1 MLKVKQFVFNPFGVS
16 TFIIYDSESKAAIAI
31 DPGMLNS
38 AEQKEFDSYIAE
50 NNLKLTQIVNTHLH
64 LDHCFGNNYVRDKYG
79 IKVAAHPDDAFLG
92 NSLAEQASRFGI
104 RLTGNDTKVGIDIEL
119 KDGDSIKVGAHTLKV
134 LHVPGHSPG
143 SIALYCAEGG
153 FVIAGDVLFKGSIG
167 RTDLQGGNLDTLLNS
182 IHSRLMT
189 LPGSTNVLPGHDR
202 FTTIGAERATNPYI

>member
-1 MLKVKQFVFNPFGVS
+1 MKVKQFVFNPFGVS

-92 NSLAEQASRFGI
+92 NSLVEQASRFGI
-104 RLTGNDTKVGIDIEL
+104 RLTGNDTKAGIDIEL
-119 KDGDSIKVGAHTLKV
+119 KDGDNIKVGAHMLKV

-143 SIALYCAEGG
+143 SIALYSAEGG
-153 FVIAGDVLFKGSIG
+153 FVIGGDVLFKGSIG
-167 RTDLQGGNLDTLLNS
+167 RTDLQGGNLDTLLDS

-189 LPGSTNVLPGHDR
+189 LPDSTNVLPGHDR

>member
-92 NSLAEQASRFGI
+92 NSLVEQASRFGI
-104 RLTGNDTKVGIDIEL
+104 RLTGNDTKAGIDIEL
-119 KDGDSIKVGAHTLKV
+119 KDGDNIKVGAHTLKV

-143 SIALYCAEGG
+143 SIALYSAEGG
-153 FVIAGDVLFKGSIG
+153 FVIGG
-167 RTDLQGGNLDTLLNS
+167 RCAF
-182 IHSRLMT
+182 SR
-189 LPGSTNVLPGHDR
+189 VR
-202 FTTIGAERATNPYI
+202 

>member
-16 TFIIYDSESKAAIAI
+16 TFIIYDSESKTAIAI

-92 NSLAEQASRFGI
+92 NSLVEQASRFGI
-104 RLTGNDTKVGIDIEL
+104 RLTGNDTKAGIDIEL

-189 LPGSTNVLPGHDR
+189 LPDSTNVLPGHDR

>member
-1 MLKVKQFVFNPFGVS
+1 MLKIKQFVFNPFGVS
-16 TFIIYDSESKAAIAI
+16 SFIIYDSESKAAIAI

-104 RLTGNDTKVGIDIEL
+104 RLTGIDTKADIDIEL
-119 KDGDSIKVGAHTLKV
+119 KDGDNIEVGAHTLKV

-143 SIALYCAEGG
+143 SIALYCAEGD

-167 RTDLQGGNLDTLLNS
+167 RTDLQGGNLDTLLDS

-189 LPGSTNVLPGHDR
+189 LPDSTNVLPGHDR

>member
-1 MLKVKQFVFNPFGVS
+1 MLKIKQFVFNPFGVS
-16 TFIIYDSESKAAIAI
+16 SFIIYDSESKAAIAI

-189 LPGSTNVLPGHDR
+189 LPDSTNVLPGHDR

>member
-1 MLKVKQFVFNPFGVS
+1 MLKIKQFVFNPFGVS
-16 TFIIYDSESKAAIAI
+16 SFIIYDSESKAAIAI

-104 RLTGNDTKVGIDIEL
+104 RLTGIDTKADIDIEL
-119 KDGDSIKVGAHTLKV
+119 KDGDNIEVGAHTLKV

-143 SIALYCAEGG
+143 SIALYCAEGD

-167 RTDLQGGNLDTLLNS
+167 RTDLQGGNLDTLLDS

-189 LPGSTNVLPGHDR
+189 LPDSTNVLPGHDR
-202 FTTIGAERATNPYI
+202 FTTIEAERATNPYI

>member
-92 NSLAEQASRFGI
+92 NSLVEQASRFGI

-143 SIALYCAEGG
+143 SIALYSAEGG
-153 FVIAGDVLFKGSIG
+153 FVIGGDVLFKGSIG
-167 RTDLQGGNLDTLLNS
+167 RTDLQGGNLDTLLDS

-189 LPGSTNVLPGHDR
+189 LPDSTNVLPGHDR

>member
-16 TFIIYDSESKAAIAI
+16 TFIIYDSESKTAIAI

-92 NSLAEQASRFGI
+92 NSLVEQASRFGI
-104 RLTGNDTKVGIDIEL
+104 RLTGNDTKAGIDIEL
-119 KDGDSIKVGAHTLKV
+119 KDGDNIKVGAHTLKV

-143 SIALYCAEGG
+143 SIALYSTEGG
-153 FVIAGDVLFKGSIG
+153 FVIGGDVLFKGSIG
-167 RTDLQGGNLDTLLNS
+167 RTDLQGGNLDTLLDS

-189 LPGSTNVLPGHDR
+189 LPDSTNVLPGHDR

>member
-92 NSLAEQASRFGI
+92 NSLVEQASRFGI
-104 RLTGNDTKVGIDIEL
+104 RLTGNDTKAGIDIEL
-119 KDGDSIKVGAHTLKV
+119 KDGDNIKVGAHTLKV

-182 IHSRLMT
+182 IHSRLMP
-189 LPGSTNVLPGHDR
+189 LPDSTNVLPGHDR

>member
-1 MLKVKQFVFNPFGVS
+1 MKIKQFVFNPFGVS
-16 TFIIYDSESKAAIAI
+16 SFIIYDSESKAAIAI

-79 IKVAAHPDDAFLG
+79 IKVAAHHDDAFLG

-104 RLTGNDTKVGIDIEL
+104 RLTGIDTKADIDIEL
-119 KDGDSIKVGAHTLKV
+119 KDGDNIEVGAHTLKV

-143 SIALYCAEGG
+143 SIALYCAEGD

-167 RTDLQGGNLDTLLNS
+167 RTDLQGGNLDTLLDS

-189 LPGSTNVLPGHDR
+189 LPDSTNVLPGHDR

>member
-1 MLKVKQFVFNPFGVS
+1 MLKIKQFVFNPFGVS
-16 TFIIYDSESKAAIAI
+16 SFIIYDSESKAAIAI

-104 RLTGNDTKVGIDIEL
+104 RLTGIDTKAGIDIEL
-119 KDGDSIKVGAHTLKV
+119 KDGDNIEVGAHTLKV

-143 SIALYCAEGG
+143 SIALYCAEGD

-167 RTDLQGGNLDTLLNS
+167 RTDLQGGNLDTLLDS

-189 LPGSTNVLPGHDR
+189 LPDSTNVLPGHDR

>member
-92 NSLAEQASRFGI
+92 NSLVEQA
-104 RLTGNDTKVGIDIEL
+104 
-119 KDGDSIKVGAHTLKV
+119 
-134 LHVPGHSPG
+134 
-143 SIALYCAEGG
+143 
-153 FVIAGDVLFKGSIG
+153 
-167 RTDLQGGNLDTLLNS
+167 
-182 IHSRLMT
+182 
-189 LPGSTNVLPGHDR
+189 
-202 FTTIGAERATNPYI
+202 

>member
-1 MLKVKQFVFNPFGVS
+1 MKVKQFVFNPFGVS
-16 TFIIYDSESKAAIAI
+16 TFIIYDSESKTAIAI

-92 NSLAEQASRFGI
+92 NSLVEQASRFGI
-104 RLTGNDTKVGIDIEL
+104 RLTGNDTNAGIDIEL
-119 KDGDSIKVGAHTLKV
+119 KDGDNIKVGAHTLKV

-143 SIALYCAEGG
+143 SIALYSAEGG
-153 FVIAGDVLFKGSIG
+153 FVIGGDVLFKGSIG
-167 RTDLQGGNLDTLLNS
+167 RTDLQGGNLDTLLDS

-189 LPGSTNVLPGHDR
+189 LPDSTNVLPGHDR

>member
-1 MLKVKQFVFNPFGVS
+1 MKVKQFVFNPFGVS

-92 NSLAEQASRFGI
+92 NSLVEQASRFGI
-104 RLTGNDTKVGIDIEL
+104 RLTGNDTKAGIDIEL
-119 KDGDSIKVGAHTLKV
+119 KDGDNIKVGAHTLKV

-189 LPGSTNVLPGHDR
+189 LPDSTNVLPGHDR

>member
-1 MLKVKQFVFNPFGVS
+1 MKVKQFVFNPFGVS

-189 LPGSTNVLPGHDR
+189 LPDSTNVLPGHDR

>member
-1 MLKVKQFVFNPFGVS
+1 MKIKQFVFNPFGVS
-16 TFIIYDSESKAAIAI
+16 SFIIYDSESKAAIAI

-104 RLTGNDTKVGIDIEL
+104 RLTGIDTKADIDIEL
-119 KDGDSIKVGAHTLKV
+119 KDGDNIEVGAHTLKV

-143 SIALYCAEGG
+143 SIALYCAEGD

-167 RTDLQGGNLDTLLNS
+167 RTDLQGGNLDTLLDS

-189 LPGSTNVLPGHDR
+189 LPDSTNVLPGHDR

>member
-16 TFIIYDSESKAAIAI
+16 TFIIYDSESKPAIAI

-189 LPGSTNVLPGHDR
+189 LPDSTNVLPGHDR

>member
-189 LPGSTNVLPGHDR
+189 LPDSTNVLPGHDR

>member
-1 MLKVKQFVFNPFGVS
+1 MKVKQFVFNPFGVS
-16 TFIIYDSESKAAIAI
+16 TFIIYDSESKPAIAI

-189 LPGSTNVLPGHDR
+189 LPDSTNVLPGHDR

>member
-92 NSLAEQASRFGI
+92 NSLVEQASRFGI
-104 RLTGNDTKVGIDIEL
+104 RLTGNDTKAGIDIEL
-119 KDGDSIKVGAHTLKV
+119 KDGDNIKVGAHMLKV

-143 SIALYCAEGG
+143 SIALYSAEGG
-153 FVIAGDVLFKGSIG
+153 FVIGGDVLFKGSIG
-167 RTDLQGGNLDTLLNS
+167 RTDLQGGNLDTLLDS

-189 LPGSTNVLPGHDR
+189 LPDSTNVLPGHDR

>member
-1 MLKVKQFVFNPFGVS
+1 MKIKQFVFNPFGVS
-16 TFIIYDSESKAAIAI
+16 SFIIYDSESKAAIAI

-104 RLTGNDTKVGIDIEL
+104 RLTGIDTKADIDIEL
-119 KDGDSIKVGAHTLKV
+119 KDGDNIEVGAHTLKV

-143 SIALYCAEGG
+143 SIALYCAEGD

-167 RTDLQGGNLDTLLNS
+167 RTDLQGGNLDTLLDS

-189 LPGSTNVLPGHDR
+189 LPDSTNVLPGHDR
-202 FTTIGAERATNPYI
+202 FTTIEAERATNPYI

>member
-50 NNLKLTQIVNTHLH
+50 NNLKLTQIMNTHLH

-92 NSLAEQASRFGI
+92 NSLVEQASRFGI
-104 RLTGNDTKVGIDIEL
+104 RLTGNDTKAGIDIEL
-119 KDGDSIKVGAHTLKV
+119 KDGDNIKVGAHTLKV

-189 LPGSTNVLPGHDR
+189 LPDSTNVLPGHDR

>member
-1 MLKVKQFVFNPFGVS
+1 MKVKQFVFNPFGVS
-16 TFIIYDSESKAAIAI
+16 TFIIYDSESKTAIAI

-38 AEQKEFDSYIAE
+38 AEQKEFDSYISE

-92 NSLAEQASRFGI
+92 NSLVEQASRFGI
-104 RLTGNDTKVGIDIEL
+104 RLTGNDTKAGIDIEL
-119 KDGDSIKVGAHTLKV
+119 KDGDNIKVGAHTLKV

-143 SIALYCAEGG
+143 SIALYSAEGG
-153 FVIAGDVLFKGSIG
+153 FVIGGDVLFKGSIG
-167 RTDLQGGNLDTLLNS
+167 RTDLQGGNLDTLLDS

-189 LPGSTNVLPGHDR
+189 LPDSTNVLPGHDR

>member
-1 MLKVKQFVFNPFGVS
+1 MKVKQFVFNPFGVS

-50 NNLKLTQIVNTHLH
+50 NNLKLTQIMNTHLH

-92 NSLAEQASRFGI
+92 NSLVEQASRFGI
-104 RLTGNDTKVGIDIEL
+104 RLTGNDTKAGIDIEL
-119 KDGDSIKVGAHTLKV
+119 KDGDNIKVGAHTLKV

-189 LPGSTNVLPGHDR
+189 LPDSTNVLPGHDR

>member
-153 FVIAGDVLFKGSIG
+153 LVIAGDVLFKGSIG

-189 LPGSTNVLPGHDR
+189 LPDSTNVLPGHDR

>member
-1 MLKVKQFVFNPFGVS
+1 MKVKQFVFNPFGVS
-16 TFIIYDSESKAAIAI
+16 TFIIYDSESKTAIAI

-92 NSLAEQASRFGI
+92 NSLVEQASRFGI
-104 RLTGNDTKVGIDIEL
+104 RLTGNDTKAGIDIEL
-119 KDGDSIKVGAHTLKV
+119 KDGDNIKVGAHTLKV

-167 RTDLQGGNLDTLLNS
+167 RTDLQGGNLDTLLDS

-189 LPGSTNVLPGHDR
+189 LPDSTNVLPGHDR

>member
-1 MLKVKQFVFNPFGVS
+1 MKVKQFVFNPFGVS
-16 TFIIYDSESKAAIAI
+16 TFIIYDSESKTAIAI

-92 NSLAEQASRFGI
+92 SSLVEQASRFGI

-119 KDGDSIKVGAHTLKV
+119 KDGDNIKVGAHTLKV

-143 SIALYCAEGG
+143 SIALYSAEGG
-153 FVIAGDVLFKGSIG
+153 FVIGGDVLFKGSIG

-189 LPGSTNVLPGHDR
+189 LPDSTNVLPGHDR

>member
-119 KDGDSIKVGAHTLKV
+119 KDGDSIKVGAQTLKV

-189 LPGSTNVLPGHDR
+189 LPDSTNVLPGHDR

>member
-1 MLKVKQFVFNPFGVS
+1 MKVKQFVFNPFGVS

-92 NSLAEQASRFGI
+92 SSLAEQASRFGI

-189 LPGSTNVLPGHDR
+189 LPDSTNVLPGHDR

>member
-79 IKVAAHPDDAFLG
+79 IKVAANPDDAFLG

-189 LPGSTNVLPGHDR
+189 LPDSTNVLPGHDR

>member
-1 MLKVKQFVFNPFGVS
+1 MLKIKQFVFNPFGVS

-50 NNLKLTQIVNTHLH
+50 NNLKLTQIMNTHLH

-92 NSLAEQASRFGI
+92 NSLVEQASRFGI
-104 RLTGNDTKVGIDIEL
+104 RLTGNDTKAGIDIEL
-119 KDGDSIKVGAHTLKV
+119 KDGDNIKVGAHTLKV

-189 LPGSTNVLPGHDR
+189 LPDSTNVLPGHDR

>member
-16 TFIIYDSESKAAIAI
+16 TFIISDSDSQAAIAI
-31 DPGMLNS
+31 DPGMLHS
-38 AEQKEFDSYIAE
+38 AEQKEFDSSIAE
-50 NNLKLTQIVNTHLH
+50 NNLTLTQIVNTHLH

-189 LPGSTNVLPGHDR
+189 LPDSTNVLPGHDR

>member
-92 NSLAEQASRFGI
+92 SSLAEQASRFGI

-189 LPGSTNVLPGHDR
+189 LPDSTNVLPGHDR

>member
-104 RLTGNDTKVGIDIEL
+104 RLTGNDTKAGIDIEL
-119 KDGDSIKVGAHTLKV
+119 KDGDNIKVGAHTLKV

-143 SIALYCAEGG
+143 SIALYSAEGG

-189 LPGSTNVLPGHDR
+189 LPDSTNVLPGHDR

>member
-1 MLKVKQFVFNPFGVS
+1 MKVKQFVFNPFGVS
-16 TFIIYDSESKAAIAI
+16 TFIIYDSESKTAIAI

-92 NSLAEQASRFGI
+92 NSLVEQASRFGI
-104 RLTGNDTKVGIDIEL
+104 RLTGNDTKAGIDIEL
-119 KDGDSIKVGAHTLKV
+119 KDGDNIKVGAHTLKV

-143 SIALYCAEGG
+143 SIALYSTEGG
-153 FVIAGDVLFKGSIG
+153 FVIGGDVLFKGSIG
-167 RTDLQGGNLDTLLNS
+167 RTDLQGGNLDTLLDS

-189 LPGSTNVLPGHDR
+189 LPDSTNVLPGHDR

>member
-167 RTDLQGGNLDTLLNS
+167 RTDLQGGNLDTLLDS

-189 LPGSTNVLPGHDR
+189 LPDSTNVLPGHDR

>member
-1 MLKVKQFVFNPFGVS
+1 MQFVFNPFGVS

-189 LPGSTNVLPGHDR
+189 LPDSTNVLPGHDR

>member
-92 NSLAEQASRFGI
+92 NSLVEQASRFGI
-104 RLTGNDTKVGIDIEL
+104 RLTGNDTKAGIDIEL
-119 KDGDSIKVGAHTLKV
+119 KDGDNIKVGAHTLKV

-189 LPGSTNVLPGHDR
+189 LPDSTNVLPGHDR

>member
-1 MLKVKQFVFNPFGVS
+1 MKVKQFVFNPFGVS

-92 NSLAEQASRFGI
+92 NSLVEQASRFGI
-104 RLTGNDTKVGIDIEL
+104 RLTGNDTKAGIDIEL

-167 RTDLQGGNLDTLLNS
+167 RTDLQGGNLDTLLDS

-189 LPGSTNVLPGHDR
+189 LPDSTNVLPGHDR